1 MKQVKRAAVWLA
13 VLTAAV
19 GMALTGC
26 AGKGLTPKD
35 APPQFLCA
43 VDNNVDIDIEG
54 AVQLEDFSCS
64 FKKYEGAE
72 YLHFYVSLKNLSDK
86 AQRYRVNIFLDEDR
100 AVGGLIPRSTTK
112 GLVEP
117 GKTASFTYPVKG
129 AVRQPREVI
138 LKIRPVD

>member
-1 MKQVKRAAVWLA
+1 MKQVKWASVWLT

-43 VDNNVDIDIEG
+43 VNNNVEMDIEG

-72 YLHFYVSLKNLSDK
+72 YLHFGVTLKNLSDK
-86 AQRYRVNIFLDEDR
+86 PQRYRVNIFLDDDR
-100 AVGGLIPRSTTK
+100 AVGGLIPQSTSK
-112 GLVEP
+112 GLVQP

-129 AVRQPREVI
+129 ATRQPQAVM
-138 LKIRPVD
+138 LKIRPVN